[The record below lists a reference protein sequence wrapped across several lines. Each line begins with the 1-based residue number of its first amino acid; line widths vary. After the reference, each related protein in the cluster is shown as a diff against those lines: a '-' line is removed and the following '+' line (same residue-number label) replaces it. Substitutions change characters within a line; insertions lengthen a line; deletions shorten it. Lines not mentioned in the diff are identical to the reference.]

1 MSNHHAHS
9 TDEKKRIGW
18 RYVLELKSRG
28 FSDRLDMRGE
38 KKERGSQECRHFG
51 FAEW

>member
-9 TDEKKRIGW
+9 TGGKKRIGW

-38 KKERGSQECRHFG
+38 RKERGSQECHQFG